1 MARPLA
7 RTSRSFLLSPGHYTR
22 HSAIFKYVSRT
33 DTLRYF
39 MSDIVCHNLYLK
51 MKFKL
56 LALAFAA
63 TCLAAECACPGSGRC
78 CRCMKLNKFD
88 NGQTACVADQA
99 GAGDWGDDGNG
110 LYFCKMKISQF
121 DISELCHGN
130 RYACASDLGPDRGY
144 NCWDC

>member
-1 MARPLA
+1 M
-7 RTSRSFLLSPGHYTR
+7 
-22 HSAIFKYVSRT
+22 
-33 DTLRYF
+33 
-39 MSDIVCHNLYLK
+39 

-63 TCLAAECACPGSGRC
+63 TCLAGKSACPGSGRQVAAKSSCPGSGRC

-99 GAGDWGDDGNG
+99 GADDWGDDGNG
-110 LYFCKMKISQF
+110 IYFCKMKISQF
-121 DISELCHGN
+121 DISELCNGN